1 MKKST
6 FNNTIL
12 YLATLLVSSLLFG
25 CNKSNPETISIKPN
39 IEEIINDVDFK
50 IYLNQ
55 VDSLKHHL
63 SGRDNKS
70 IMSQTEFIKIYI
82 KAIKENDVEA
92 QKLISNQMGYDENQF
107 WESRL
112 IRINLIQKL
121 NSRYDLSKIELNH
134 FQKEYKKRA
143 LMYDIDECV
152 EIYKICKD
160 NVTATY
166 AMDQITCIASGAL
179 GFTGIGVIVFVGCEA
194 AAVYRMYQG
203 DRNCNINYKYC
214 K

>member
-12 YLATLLVSSLLFG
+12 YLATLLVSSILFG

-134 FQKEYKKRA
+134 FQIPPRL
-143 LMYDIDECV
+143 LMSLHSHRLQTQFHQSEKLYLYLNLVARSKYLC
-152 EIYKICKD
+152 
-160 NVTATY
+160 
-166 AMDQITCIASGAL
+166 AMIHL
-179 GFTGIGVIVFVGCEA
+179 GYLSDVGGL
-194 AAVYRMYQG
+194 Q
-203 DRNCNINYKYC
+203 D
-214 K
+214 